1 MNFSTNSYLIFFII
15 ACLVKITFKDK
26 GSRNGLAV
34 LQLFAL
40 SCLFFGIS
48 SWMGLCVLAVIGVA
62 DFYLGIISSKS
73 NHKSDLFIY
82 ISLCLNLSILML
94 FKYGYFV
101 LNLFPVVIK
110 KMIDINLLS
119 AIQVGILPGI
129 SFFIFQSMSYSI
141 DVYRKKIP
149 AEQSLLRYLFFLSFF
164 PQLIAGPIVKAKDF
178 LNQIDGMFTRDLE
191 FRRIFFYFLSGILK
205 KSVLSDGIA
214 PIVDTLFNY
223 PGHFSGPA
231 LVLGMLGFSCQIYL
245 DFSGYSDFA
254 RASAL
259 FFGIELPENFLFPY
273 SSSSFSEFWRRW
285 HISLSD
291 WLKNYLYFS
300 MGGNRQGEYRTYFNL
315 IITMLIGGLWHG
327 PSWNYVFWGLGH
339 GLLLAMERFFG
350 WNTELDLGRLAG
362 RFLSFIRAGFIF
374 LAVSF
379 LWIPFRSRDFTSSFE
394 FLSRIFMWD
403 PGFNLSYSEE
413 NRLYFVIFSVLFFS
427 FFGRNYYEKVEIWL
441 KEKVN
446 FSDVFLIPVLF
457 IVLVLLSSGGMR
469 PFIYF
474 VF

>member
-1 MNFSTNSYLIFFII
+1 MNFSTNSYLIFFAI
-15 ACLVKITFKDK
+15 ACLIRIIIKSSGIEN
-26 GSRNGLAV
+26 RIAV
-34 LQLFAL
+34 SILLTL
-40 SCLFFGIS
+40 SCLFFGTS
-48 SWMGLCVLAVIGVA
+48 SSLGLLVLVFVGAFDFWLALKSNKNDHRHAFFLCV
-62 DFYLGIISSKS
+62 
-73 NHKSDLFIY
+73 
-82 ISLCLNLSILML
+82 SLCLNLSILAL
-94 FKYGYFV
+94 FKYGYFF
-101 LNLFPVVIK
+101 LSLLPFLIRD
-110 KMIDINLLS
+110 MIDISLLS
-119 AIQVGILPGI
+119 VIQVGVLPGI

-178 LNQIDGMFTRDLE
+178 LNQIDGMFARDLE

-223 PGHFSGPA
+223 PGHFSGGT
-231 LVLGMLGFSCQIYL
+231 LILGMLGFSCQIYL

-327 PSWNYVFWGLGH
+327 PSWNFVFWGLGH
-339 GLLLAMERFFG
+339 GLLLAAERFLG
-350 WNTELDLGRLAG
+350 WNRELDQGRLAG
-362 RFLSFIRAGFIF
+362 RFLSFIRAGFVF
-374 LAVSF
+374 LTVSF

-394 FLSRIFMWD
+394 FLSRIFRWD

-413 NRLYFVIFSVLFFS
+413 NRMYFVIFSVLFFS

-441 KEKVN
+441 KERVN
-446 FSDVFLIPVLF
+446 FSDVILIPVSF